1 MSATLGM
8 LLKQLNPGVTI
19 EILESLDLVAGE
31 SSNAWNNAGTG
42 HAALCELSYTPQRE
56 DGSVDVS
63 KAVSINESFEVSKQF
78 WSYLVQVGVLQAPE
92 ASIRAVPNL
101 SFVRGEEN
109 VDFLTK
115 R

>member
-1 MSATLGM
+1 MREQTRPDVVLVGAGVMSATLGM

-63 KAVSINESFEVSKQF
+63 K
-78 WSYLVQVGVLQAPE
+78 L
-92 ASIRAVPNL
+92 
-101 SFVRGEEN
+101 
-109 VDFLTK
+109 
-115 R
+115 

>member
-42 HAALCELSYTPQRE
+42 HAALCELTTR
-56 DGSVDVS
+56 
-63 KAVSINESFEVSKQF
+63 
-78 WSYLVQVGVLQAPE
+78 
-92 ASIRAVPNL
+92 R
-101 SFVRGEEN
+101 N
-109 VDFLTK
+109 VKMGPWMSRRL
-115 R
+115 